1 MLFLRF
7 AVALLMFCPAVL
19 LGAQSNAPR
28 PPERIW
34 GGYAQVPLSE
44 VRPAKWRTSD
54 GARDGWD
61 WSLPPEVKP
70 APKSYFALFRT
81 WKRRDLEKLK
91 GLPNLNFKCNP
102 LVEHWIRWKDLEPSE
117 GNYDFE
123 FLKDMIKA
131 ADSRGYASSIRL
143 LTAGVDFA
151 PAWLKK
157 YNIPTLKSSGGD
169 GVQSYDPAHP
179 EFHRRY
185 LKLVEALGESGIP
198 QMEAVKDL
206 YIGYASPSF
215 GDEGIGPEGRS
226 PDEFPHVLER
236 LKTWANALSKV
247 ERKGYMGGWSDFGLS
262 LGFGVRRGFV
272 EMYLYHIPDKNIG
285 QALDESGY
293 LILDESAPLISQNAI
308 NGEENEEYESRWAS
322 AETNFR
328 FGRDTSSFT
337 YRYFSST
344 LRLIQMRCNR
354 VLWNE
359 FTLNPELFAWAAL
372 ELGRSAKDSPDA
384 WCFLRESYLKPYYA
398 GKSGAVKNFE
408 RFLFQR
414 DAENFETECA
424 VKILQPA
431 KMWMVDE
438 KRPWDFAARR
448 GERIGFCLA
457 KDFLSGESKKVA
469 VKITYFDDEKG
480 EFALRFKCGQKPQ
493 SRKVG
498 CEGSGK
504 VKTATFFIEADFFG
518 NPPPDFDFSIEG
530 QNGFKPTVSF
540 VRVVK
545 LDSD

>member
-1 MLFLRF
+1 MLFLRATF
-7 AVALLMFCPAVL
+7 ATLLFCSAAF
-19 LGAQSNAPR
+19 LGAKTDAPR
-28 PPERIW
+28 PPESIW

-44 VRPAKWRTSD
+44 VRPAKWLAKDCVT
-54 GARDGWD
+54 DGWD

-91 GLPNLNFKCNP
+91 YLPDLNFECNP

-117 GNYDFE
+117 GNYDFG

-157 YNIPTLKSSGGD
+157 YNIPKLKSSGGD

-185 LKLVEALGESGIP
+185 LKLVEALGKSKIP
-198 QMEAVKDL
+198 QMEAVKGL

-215 GDEGIGPEGRS
+215 GDEGIGPEGHS
-226 PDEFPHVLER
+226 PDKFPHVLER

-322 AETNFR
+322 ADTNFR
-328 FGRDTSSFT
+328 FGRDTSSFA

-384 WCFLRESYLKPYYA
+384 WCFLRESYLKPHYA

-414 DAENFETECA
+414 DAEDFETECA
-424 VKILQPA
+424 VKILQPV

-438 KRPWDFAARR
+438 KRPWDFVARR
-448 GERIGFCLA
+448 GEKIGFCA
-457 KDFLSGESKKVA
+457 SKDFLSGESKNVA
-469 VKITYFDDEKG
+469 VKITYFDDGKG
-480 EFALRFKCGQKPQ
+480 EFALLFKCGQKPQ
-493 SRKVG
+493 VRKII

-504 VKTATFFIEADFFG
+504 VKTATFFIEADFLG
-518 NPPPDFDFSIEG
+518 KAPPDFDFSIEG

-540 VRVVK
+540 VRIVK
-545 LDSD
+545 LDSN